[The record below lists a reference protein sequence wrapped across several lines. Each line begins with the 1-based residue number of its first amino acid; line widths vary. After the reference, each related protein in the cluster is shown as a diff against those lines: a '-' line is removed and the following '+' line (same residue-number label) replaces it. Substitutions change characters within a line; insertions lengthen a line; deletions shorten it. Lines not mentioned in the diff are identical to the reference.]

1 MTEAYD
7 KVQLLRG
14 TLSDWTRI
22 NPILDEGEAA
32 VVYDTETGVPIG
44 IKAGNGKLHFRDLPF
59 MGAGSFTTYT
69 KEEIDAFF
77 AESNKRINVLQ
88 VSVETLYALIPSS
101 ATPENRLLTKE
112 DLTNLDV
119 TLKELIKEQ
128 TQDKLDKNSEVTA
141 LDRAYIKRA
150 DGTQDLVDLTNSADA
165 SSNGIA
171 IRQNGRIK
179 TQRAAEIDDAVNKE
193 DLQEVETEIQRVN
206 TSLEAKKLDK
216 ITVQDNNEYIYKQD
230 KNSSNLLQV
239 SDEVIPGTA
248 VKRTP
253 TGTLKS
259 SKATKEGEAVIY
271 EQLQDVLN
279 NLDAHKKNVENPHK
293 VTKAQVGLNNVDNTA
308 DINKPVSNATQAA
321 LSKKQD
327 TLLGDVNSSKYV
339 LQPSLSDGGAL
350 VKKPIS
356 DFASAADLAQ
366 EKILREQ
373 ADEKKVDKAEG
384 YGLSQNDFTDTLKET
399 YDNTVK
405 KVSGIEP
412 NAQVNVLEKIVLF
425 GKEVPIAGK
434 RVILTGMARSE
445 DLSNEELARTKAD
458 KALTKSVNDNATAI
472 TDESATRKN
481 NDDLLSGKIDKI
493 NDVIPTQASKINLL
507 ADRDFVNSSIATNTA
522 TFWGTFLSLEDLTSE
537 VIRPGKNDYA
547 NVRTLKDGS
556 YIFTRYKYSGE
567 TVTGHTAY
575 DPAEWKYDY
584 TVNSSGFTAEQWAA
598 INSGITET
606 LRNQIGLN
614 TSAIEEAK
622 NNIEHLETSKVDNQT
637 YTAGLINLKTT
648 LEEEIATK
656 QKKDSLQILDWFN
669 DAENAWAKDGTTNVY
684 LSTIRD
690 KVYGALETDFY
701 HVYLSKLRTLTP
713 GTRVPYDADSWAN
726 ILAHEDSS
734 EDVWIFSQKE
744 GLFYVI
750 TVNDTSRKIEFTEKP
765 LYSLATLN
773 DLSKVRLQMTEE
785 LGQYVQKSAE
795 TEENIGYKIAVYD
808 TAGKLLPSSYALSK
822 ISNVNLTTER
832 WKAIRYLK
840 GYASLQADYNA
851 GGKICLDKELL
862 TSQDLNNPREIYSG
876 VAYID
881 AGEVSNGVAL
891 VTSSASFLT
900 DIVLPSSIDIS
911 LCRPSNSVEG
921 EITLE
926 NSSLSLILF
935 STGVLDGADSYI
947 LRPIKNVSFINCD
960 VTLNNPANRQDGT
973 SGKAYKL
980 SNSKMSINAAGLAS
994 TEKLT
999 FAKVEHSRI
1008 DIDDTS
1014 GTNDRYIFKDVISS
1028 TVYLHHKAK
1037 IRVDDSTGDIN
1048 HLQDLEV
1055 VLCADYELMPSFA
1068 VYGKGSVRKITNLSK
1083 KYNALTAYS
1092 SAAFFATI
1100 TADGSIRPENILKEI
1115 KDLKWSKTAN
1125 PFGEYVCRISFNEH
1139 MCGYTRLISSD
1150 PSSNMSMFAP
1160 NVKTYF
1166 TTDTANPLQSMVEV
1180 YDSAELDL
1188 YHGTVTIYSKFN
1200 TGVYLVVI
1208 S

>member
-14 TLSDWTRI
+14 TLSAWTRI

-44 IKAGNGKLHFRDLPF
+44 MKAGNGKLHFRDLPF

-77 AESNKRINVLQ
+77 TESNKRINVLQ
-88 VSVETLYALIPSS
+88 VSVETLYKLVPSS

-119 TLKELIKEQ
+119 ALKELIKEQ
-128 TQDKLDKNSEVTA
+128 TQNKLDKNSEVTT
-141 LDRAYIKRA
+141 LDKAYIKRA

-171 IRQNGRIK
+171 VRQSGRIK
-179 TQRAAEIDDAVNKE
+179 TRRAAEADDAINKE
-193 DLQEVETEIQRVN
+193 DLQEVETEIQRVK
-206 TSLEAKKLDK
+206 TQKLDK
-216 ITVQDNNEYIYKQD
+216 ITVQDNNEYVYKQD
-230 KNSSNLLQV
+230 KDSSKLLQV
-239 SDEVIPGTA
+239 SDEAIPGTA
-248 VKRTP
+248 VKRTS

-271 EQLQDVLN
+271 EQLQGVLN
-279 NLDAHKKNVENPHK
+279 DLDAHKKNAENPHK

-327 TLLGDVNSSKYV
+327 TLPGDVNSSKYV

-356 DFASAADLAQ
+356 DFASATDLAQ

-384 YGLSQNDFTDTLKET
+384 YSLSQNDFTNTLKET
-399 YDNTVK
+399 YDNTVE

-412 NAQVNVLEKIVLF
+412 KAQVNVLEKIVLF

-434 RVILTGMARSE
+434 RVILTGMARAE
-445 DLSNEELARTKAD
+445 DLSNEELARTRAD
-458 KALTKSVNDNATAI
+458 EALTKSVNDNTAAI
-472 TDESATRKN
+472 ADESTIRKD
-481 NDDLLSGKIDKI
+481 NDDLLSNKIDRI

-522 TFWGTFLSLEDLTSE
+522 TFWGTFSSLEDLTSE

-547 NVRTLKDGS
+547 NVRTQRDGS

-567 TVTGHTAY
+567 TVTEHTAY
-575 DPAEWKYDY
+575 DPSEWKYDY

-622 NNIEHLETSKVDNQT
+622 TNIELLETSKVDNQT

-656 QKKDSLQILDWFN
+656 QRKDSLQILDWFN

-701 HVYLSKLRTLTP
+701 HKYLSKLRTLTP
-713 GTRVPYDADSWAN
+713 GTRVPYDVNSWAN

-744 GLFYVI
+744 GLFYII

-785 LGQYVQKSAE
+785 LGQYVQKSTE
-795 TEENIGYKIAVYD
+795 TEEKIGYKIAVYD
-808 TAGKLLPSSYALSK
+808 ADGKLLPSNHALSS
-822 ISNVNLTTER
+822 IQSVDLTAER

-840 GYASLQADYNA
+840 GYANLQADYNA
-851 GGKICLDKELL
+851 GGKICLDKELQ

-881 AGEVSNGVAL
+881 VGEVSNGVAL

-911 LCRPSNSVEG
+911 LCRPSDSAEG

-926 NSSLSLILF
+926 NSSLSLVLF
-935 STGVLDGADSYI
+935 STGVSDGADSYI
-947 LRPIKNVSFINCD
+947 LSAINEASFINCD

-980 SNSKMSINAAGLAS
+980 SNSKMSINAADLVS
-994 TEKLT
+994 TEALT
-999 FAKVEHSRI
+999 FTKVEHSRI

-1037 IRVDDSTGDIN
+1037 IRVDDSTGPTV
-1048 HLQDLEV
+1048 HHHQELEV
-1055 VLCADYELMPSFA
+1055 VLCADYELSPNDAIS
-1068 VYGKGSVRKITNLSK
+1068 GTGSVRKITNLSK
-1083 KYNALTAYS
+1083 ATTYT
-1092 SAAFFATI
+1092 SAVFFATM
-1100 TADGSIRPENILKEI
+1100 TVSGSTRPATIPASI
-1115 KDLKWSKTAN
+1115 VDLKWSESAN
-1125 PFGEYVCRISFNEH
+1125 SSGEYSHSIEFAEH
-1139 MCGYTRLISSD
+1139 GCGYTKLSQNTPMYI
-1150 PSSNMSMFAP
+1150 PK
-1160 NVKTYF
+1160 VKTYF
-1166 TTDTANPLQSMVEV
+1166 TTDTTNPLSSMAEV
-1180 YDSAELDL
+1180 YDSAEINLL
-1188 YHGTVTIYSKFN
+1188 TGTVTIYSKFN

>member
-14 TLSDWTRI
+14 TLSAWTRI

-77 AESNKRINVLQ
+77 TESNKRINVLQ
-88 VSVETLYALIPSS
+88 VSVETLYKLVPSS

-112 DLTNLDV
+112 DLTDLDIA
-119 TLKELIKEQ
+119 LKKLIDEQ
-128 TQDKLDKNSEVTA
+128 TQDKLDKNSEVTT
-141 LDRAYIKRA
+141 LDKAYIKRT
-150 DGTQDLVDLTNSADA
+150 DGTQDLVDLTNSVDE

-171 IRQNGRIK
+171 VRQNGRIK
-179 TQRAAEIDDAVNKE
+179 TRRAAEADDAINKE
-193 DLQEVETEIQRVN
+193 DLQEIETKIQRVN
-206 TSLEAKKLDK
+206 TALEAKKLDK
-216 ITVQDNNEYIYKQD
+216 ITVQDNNEYVYKQD
-230 KNSSNLLQV
+230 KNSSKLLQV
-239 SDEVIPGTA
+239 SDEAIPETA

-259 SKATKEGEAVIY
+259 SRATKEGEAVIY

-327 TLLGDVNSSKYV
+327 TLPGDVNSSKYV

-356 DFASAADLAQ
+356 DFASATDLAQ

-373 ADEKKVDKAEG
+373 ADEKKVDKAKG
-384 YGLSQNDFTDTLKET
+384 YGLSQNDFTNTLKET
-399 YDNTVK
+399 YDNTVE

-412 NAQVNVLEKIVLF
+412 KAQVNVLEKIVLF

-445 DLSNEELARTKAD
+445 DLSNEELARMKAD
-458 KALTKSVNDNATAI
+458 EALTKSVNDNATAI
-472 TDESATRKN
+472 TDESAIRKN
-481 NDDLLSGKIDKI
+481 NDDLLSNKIDRI

-522 TFWGTFLSLEDLTSE
+522 TFWGTFSSLEDLTSE

-567 TVTGHTAY
+567 TVTEHTAY
-575 DPAEWKYDY
+575 DPSEWKYDY

-622 NNIEHLETSKVDNQT
+622 NNIELLETSKVDNQT

-656 QKKDSLQILDWFN
+656 QRKDSLQILDWFN

-690 KVYGALETDFY
+690 KVYSDLETDFY
-701 HVYLSKLRTLTP
+701 HRYLSKLRTLTP
-713 GTRVPYDADSWAN
+713 GTRVPYDINSWAN

-744 GLFYVI
+744 GLFYII
-750 TVNDTSRKIEFTEKP
+750 TVNDTSKKIEFTEKP

-808 TAGKLLPSSYALSK
+808 ADGKLLPSNHALSS
-822 ISNVNLTTER
+822 ISDVDLTTER

-840 GYASLQADYNA
+840 GYSSLQADYNE
-851 GGKICLDKELL
+851 GGKICLDKELQ
-862 TSQDLNNPREIYSG
+862 TPQDSSNPREIYSG
-876 VAYID
+876 AAYID
-881 AGEVSNGVAL
+881 AGEVSNGVAF

-911 LCRPSNSVEG
+911 LCRPTANDEE
-921 EITLE
+921 EIVIE

-935 STGVLDGADSYI
+935 STGVSNSADSYI
-947 LRPIKNVSFINCD
+947 LSPINEASFINCD

-973 SGKAYKL
+973 SGKTYKL
-980 SNSKMSINAAGLAS
+980 SNSKMSINAADLSS
-994 TEKLT
+994 TEELI

-1014 GTNDRYIFKDVISS
+1014 DVDGRYVFKDTISS

-1037 IRVDDSTGDIN
+1037 IRVDDSTGQIN
-1048 HLQDLEV
+1048 HPQELEV
-1055 VLCADYELMPSFA
+1055 ILCADYELSPNDAIS
-1068 VYGKGSVRKITNLSK
+1068 GTGSVRKITNLSK
-1083 KYNALTAYS
+1083 ATTYT
-1092 SAAFFATI
+1092 SAVFFATV
-1100 TADGSIRPENILKEI
+1100 TASGSIRPATIPASI
-1115 KDLKWSKTAN
+1115 VDLKWSESAN
-1125 PFGEYVCRISFNEH
+1125 SSGEYSHSIGFAEH
-1139 MCGYTRLISSD
+1139 GCGYTKLSQNTPMYI
-1150 PSSNMSMFAP
+1150 PK
-1160 NVKTYF
+1160 VKTYF
-1166 TTDTANPLQSMVEV
+1166 TTNTTNPLSSMVEV

-1188 YHGTVTIYSKFN
+1188 FSGTVTIYSKFN

>member
-14 TLSDWTRI
+14 TLSAWTRI

-44 IKAGNGKLHFRDLPF
+44 MKAGNGKLHFSDLPF

-77 AESNKRINVLQ
+77 TESNKRINVLQ
-88 VSVETLYALIPSS
+88 VSVETLYKLVPSS

-119 TLKELIKEQ
+119 ALKELIKEQ
-128 TQDKLDKNSEVTA
+128 TQNKLDKNSEVTT
-141 LDRAYIKRA
+141 LDKAYIKRA

-171 IRQNGRIK
+171 VRQSGRIK
-179 TQRAAEIDDAVNKE
+179 TRRAAEADDAINKE
-193 DLQEVETEIQRVN
+193 DLQEVETEIQRVK
-206 TSLEAKKLDK
+206 TQKLDK
-216 ITVQDNNEYIYKQD
+216 ITVQDNNEYVYKQD
-230 KNSSNLLQV
+230 KDSSKLLQV
-239 SDEVIPGTA
+239 SDEAIPGTA
-248 VKRTP
+248 VKRTS

-279 NLDAHKKNVENPHK
+279 NLDAHKKNAENPHK

-327 TLLGDVNSSKYV
+327 TLPGDVNSSKYV

-356 DFASAADLAQ
+356 DLASATDLAQ

-384 YGLSQNDFTDTLKET
+384 YSLSQNDFTNTLKET
-399 YDNTVK
+399 YDNTVE

-412 NAQVNVLEKIVLF
+412 KAQVNVLEKIVLF

-434 RVILTGMARSE
+434 RVILTGMARAE
-445 DLSNEELARTKAD
+445 DLSNEELARTRAD
-458 KALTKSVNDNATAI
+458 EALTKSVNDNTAAI
-472 TDESATRKN
+472 ADESTIRKD
-481 NDDLLSGKIDKI
+481 NDDLLSNKIDRI

-522 TFWGTFLSLEDLTSE
+522 TFWGTFSSLEDLTSE

-547 NVRTLKDGS
+547 NVRTQRDGS

-567 TVTGHTAY
+567 TVTEHTAY
-575 DPAEWKYDY
+575 DPSEWKYDY

-622 NNIEHLETSKVDNQT
+622 TNIELLETSKVDNQT

-656 QKKDSLQILDWFN
+656 QRKDSLQILDWFN

-701 HVYLSKLRTLTP
+701 HKYLSKLRTLTP
-713 GTRVPYDADSWAN
+713 GTRVPYDANSWAN

-744 GLFYVI
+744 GLFYII

-785 LGQYVQKSAE
+785 LGQYVQKSTE
-795 TEENIGYKIAVYD
+795 TEEKIGYKIAVYD
-808 TAGKLLPSSYALSK
+808 ADGKLLPSNHALSS
-822 ISNVNLTTER
+822 IQSVDLTTER

-840 GYASLQADYNA
+840 GYANLQADYNA
-851 GGKICLDKELL
+851 GGKICLDKELQIP
-862 TSQDLNNPREIYSG
+862 QDPNNPREIYSG

-881 AGEVSNGVAL
+881 ADGVSNGVAL

-911 LCRPSNSVEG
+911 LCRPSNSAEE

-926 NSSLSLILF
+926 NSSLSLVLF
-935 STGVLDGADSYI
+935 STGVSDNADSYI
-947 LRPIKNVSFINCD
+947 LSAINEASFINCY

-980 SNSKMSINAAGLAS
+980 SNSKMSINAADLAS
-994 TEKLT
+994 TEALT
-999 FAKVEHSRI
+999 FTKVEHSRI

-1028 TVYLHHKAK
+1028 TVYLHHTAK
-1037 IRVDDSTGDIN
+1037 IRVDASTGPIV
-1048 HLQDLEV
+1048 HHHQELEV
-1055 VLCADYELMPSFA
+1055 VLCADYELSPNDAIS
-1068 VYGKGSVRKITNLSK
+1068 GTGSVRKITNLSK
-1083 KYNALTAYS
+1083 ATTYT
-1092 SAAFFATI
+1092 SAVFFATV
-1100 TADGSIRPENILKEI
+1100 TANGSTRPATIPASI
-1115 KDLKWSKTAN
+1115 VDLKWSESAN
-1125 PFGEYVCRISFNEH
+1125 SSGEYSHSIEFAEH
-1139 MCGYTRLISSD
+1139 GCGYTKLSQNT
-1150 PSSNMSMFAP
+1150 PMYVP
-1160 NVKTYF
+1160 KVKTYF
-1166 TTDTANPLQSMVEV
+1166 TTDTANPLSSMVEV
-1180 YDSAELDL
+1180 YDSAEINLL
-1188 YHGTVTIYSKFN
+1188 TGTVTIYSKFN

>member
-14 TLSDWTRI
+14 TLSAWTRI

-44 IKAGNGKLHFRDLPF
+44 MKAGNGKLHFSDLPF
-59 MGAGSFTTYT
+59 IGARSFTTYT

-77 AESNKRINVLQ
+77 TESNKRINVLQ
-88 VSVETLYALIPSS
+88 VSVETLYKLVPSS

-119 TLKELIKEQ
+119 ALKELIKEQ
-128 TQDKLDKNSEVTA
+128 TQNKLDKNSEVTT
-141 LDRAYIKRA
+141 LDKAYIKRA
-150 DGTQDLVDLTNSADA
+150 DGTQDLVNLTNSADA

-171 IRQNGRIK
+171 VRQSGRIK
-179 TQRAAEIDDAVNKE
+179 TRRAAEADDAINKE
-193 DLQEVETEIQRVN
+193 DLQEVETEIQRVK
-206 TSLEAKKLDK
+206 TQKLDK
-216 ITVQDNNEYIYKQD
+216 ITVQDNNEYVYKQD
-230 KNSSNLLQV
+230 KDSSKLLQV
-239 SDEVIPGTA
+239 SDEAIPGTA
-248 VKRTP
+248 VKRTS

-279 NLDAHKKNVENPHK
+279 NLDAHKKNAENPHK

-327 TLLGDVNSSKYV
+327 TLPGDVNSSKYV

-356 DFASAADLAQ
+356 DFASATDLAQ

-384 YGLSQNDFTDTLKET
+384 YSLSQNDFTNTLKET
-399 YDNTVK
+399 YDNTVE

-412 NAQVNVLEKIVLF
+412 KAQVNVLEKIVLF

-434 RVILTGMARSE
+434 RVILTGMARAE
-445 DLSNEELARTKAD
+445 DLSNEELARTRAD
-458 KALTKSVNDNATAI
+458 EALTKSVNDNTAAI
-472 TDESATRKN
+472 ADESTIRKD
-481 NDDLLSGKIDKI
+481 NDDLLSNKIDRI

-522 TFWGTFLSLEDLTSE
+522 TFWGTFSSLEDLTSE

-547 NVRTLKDGS
+547 NVRTQRDGS

-567 TVTGHTAY
+567 TVTEHTAY
-575 DPAEWKYDY
+575 DPSEWKYDY

-622 NNIEHLETSKVDNQT
+622 NNIELLETSKVDNQT
-637 YTAGLINLKTT
+637 YTTGLINLKTT

-656 QKKDSLQILDWFN
+656 QRKDSLQILDWFN

-701 HVYLSKLRTLTP
+701 HKYLSKLRTLTP
-713 GTRVPYDADSWAN
+713 GTRVPYDVNSWAN

-744 GLFYVI
+744 GLFYII

-773 DLSKVRLQMTEE
+773 DLSKVRLQMTGE
-785 LGQYVQKSAE
+785 LEQYVQKSTE
-795 TEENIGYKIAVYD
+795 TEEKIGYKIAVYD
-808 TAGKLLPSSYALSK
+808 ADGKLLPSNHALSS
-822 ISNVNLTTER
+822 IQSVDLTTEK

-840 GYASLQADYNA
+840 GYANLQADYNA
-851 GGKICLDKELL
+851 GGKICLDKELQ

-881 AGEVSNGVAL
+881 VGEVSNGVAL

-911 LCRPSNSVEG
+911 LCRPSDSAEG

-926 NSSLSLILF
+926 NSSLSLVLF
-935 STGVLDGADSYI
+935 STGVSDGANSYI
-947 LRPIKNVSFINCD
+947 LSAINEASFINCD

-980 SNSKMSINAAGLAS
+980 SNSKMSINAADLAS
-994 TEKLT
+994 TEALT
-999 FAKVEHSRI
+999 FTKVEHSRI

-1037 IRVDDSTGDIN
+1037 IRVDDSTGPTVY
-1048 HLQDLEV
+1048 HHQELEV
-1055 VLCADYELMPSFA
+1055 VLCADYELSPNDAIS
-1068 VYGKGSVRKITNLSK
+1068 GTGSVRKITNLSK
-1083 KYNALTAYS
+1083 ATTYT
-1092 SAAFFATI
+1092 SAVFFATV
-1100 TADGSIRPENILKEI
+1100 TASGSTRPATIPTSI
-1115 KDLKWSKTAN
+1115 VDLKWSESAN
-1125 PFGEYVCRISFNEH
+1125 SSGEYSHSIEFAEH
-1139 MCGYTRLISSD
+1139 GCGYTKLSQNTPMYI
-1150 PSSNMSMFAP
+1150 PK
-1160 NVKTYF
+1160 VKTYF
-1166 TTDTANPLQSMVEV
+1166 TTDTTNPLSSMAEV
-1180 YDSAELDL
+1180 YDSAEINLL
-1188 YHGTVTIYSKFN
+1188 TGTVTIYSKFN